1 MKHNTKN
8 IEILINYL
16 KTKQSFN
23 AKKLIQLFKVTNNM
37 PMLLCKAGYLKNEG
51 KGNYVATNVINQLTT
66 DIYIKLVKEYYKT
79 ANKKETQ
86 PQLSFKL
93 SSTDNAKELA
103 TAIYN
108 VIKPYL

>member
-1 MKHNTKN
+1 
-8 IEILINYL
+8 
-16 KTKQSFN
+16 
-23 AKKLIQLFKVTNNM
+23 M

-51 KGNYVATNVINQLTT
+51 KGNYVATNLVNGLTT

-79 ANKKETQ
+79 ANKKQVQ

-103 TAIYN
+103 AAIYN

>member
-1 MKHNTKN
+1 
-8 IEILINYL
+8 
-16 KTKQSFN
+16 
-23 AKKLIQLFKVTNNM
+23 
-37 PMLLCKAGYLKNEG
+37 MLLCKAGYLKNEG
-51 KGNYVATNVINQLTT
+51 KGFYVATNTINQLTPE
-66 DIYIKLVKEYYKT
+66 IYVKLVKEYYKT

-103 TAIYN
+103 AAIYN